1 MEDDEKQLP
10 SLPFEVIISDSNPT
24 AEKLLKSMSRD
35 LLFEDTYFGDI
46 K

>member
-1 MEDDEKQLP
+1 MEDDIKLPQLP
-10 SLPFEVIISDSNPT
+10 LTVELQPSDPLS
-24 AEKLLKSMSRD
+24 EKLLKSMSRD